1 VEGRTYPVAICRDVA
16 EHDRGA
22 NIAAV
27 EDALT
32 TDTVML
38 ILGVFVAELTAV
50 RATSIAAMLEAVRA
64 QRTLIDPVTDVDGG
78 PEVRSL

>member
-1 VEGRTYPVAICRDVA
+1 VEGKTYPVAVCWDVA
-16 EHDRGA
+16 EHDSGA

-27 EDALT
+27 EDALAA
-32 TDTVML
+32 DTVVL